1 MYYDLDI
8 LEELSH
14 ELGFASNRISSD
26 NLEITLV
33 DDIVLVYRNLRDE
46 EDTVSGIKG
55 TPSHTHGKLILMTG
69 DSTYIELDEL
79 DVLQGINNGDILIN
93 ERYINKELSDRWLS
107 HKKEKMDLK
116 YIQPGEELRI
126 RRLA

>member
-8 LEELSH
+8 LEELSL

-26 NLEITLV
+26 DLEITLI
-33 DDIVLVYRNLRDE
+33 DDIILVFRNLRDE

-69 DSTYIELDEL
+69 DSTYIKLDEL
-79 DVLQGINNGDILIN
+79 DVLQGIKNGDILIN
-93 ERYINKELSDRWLS
+93 ERYVNNELIDRWLS
-107 HKKEKMDLK
+107 HKKEKIDLK
-116 YIQPGEELRI
+116 YIEPGEELRI
-126 RRLA
+126 KRLA

>member
-1 MYYDLDI
+1 MYYDLDN

-14 ELGFASNRISSD
+14 DLGFASDRVSTD
-26 NLEITLV
+26 NLEIILL

-55 TPSHTHGKLILMTG
+55 TPLHTHGKLTLMTG

-79 DVLQGINNGDILIN
+79 DVLQGIKNGDILIN
-93 ERYINKELSDRWLS
+93 ERYIDKELSDRWLS
-107 HKKEKMDLK
+107 HKEEKMDLK
-116 YIQPGEELRI
+116 YIQPGEELRVK
-126 RRLA
+126 RLA